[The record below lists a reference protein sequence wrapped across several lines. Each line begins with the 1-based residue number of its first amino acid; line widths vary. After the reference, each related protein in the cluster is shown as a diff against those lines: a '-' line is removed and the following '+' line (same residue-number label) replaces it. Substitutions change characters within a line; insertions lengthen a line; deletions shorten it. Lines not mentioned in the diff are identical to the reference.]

1 MQMVHVASSLRLHRV
16 EAKDGHV
23 DATGYIRSFYT
34 NFTIS
39 MY

>member
-1 MQMVHVASSLRLHRV
+1 VASARRLRRV

-23 DATGYIRSFYT
+23 DVMGCIRSFYP
-34 NFTIS
+34 NFAIS